1 MKEHVNVLENWE
13 DPSLYLDNIVRLGFG
28 CSCIILLTNTWT
40 DMGENITSSPEVIT
54 PASSFKVFFLLL
66 CQNYYFHGQVWT
78 FTLNFLF
85 YWLRSRDL
93 EHFCLHTATQW
104 RWNLQCASHRSEK
117 SRFKNIQHQCFL
129 PENSVHVTADDSQDR
144 VACEIVTMY
153 KSSGFVYVDT
163 VWNCFHDGFPPA
175 GFHLNLK
182 KYSDTRQHIAG

>member
-1 MKEHVNVLENWE
+1 MNRHGWEHNL
-13 DPSLYLDNIVRLGFG
+13 LGRGHNADLILQGFLF
-28 CSCIILLTNTWT
+28 IIMSKLLFSW
-40 DMGENITSSPEVIT
+40 SSMNFHSI
-54 PASSFKVFFLLL
+54 FFL
-66 CQNYYFHGQVWT
+66 
-78 FTLNFLF
+78 
-85 YWLRSRDL
+85 YWLKSRDL

-117 SRFKNIQHQCFL
+117 SRFKNIQHQCFF

-182 KYSDTRQHIAG
+182 KYSDTRMINQHIAG